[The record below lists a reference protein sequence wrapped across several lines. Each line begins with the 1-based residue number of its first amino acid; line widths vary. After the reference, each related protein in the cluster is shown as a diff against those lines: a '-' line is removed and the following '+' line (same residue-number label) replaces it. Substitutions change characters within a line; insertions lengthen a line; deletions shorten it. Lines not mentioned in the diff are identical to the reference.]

1 MTDKQE
7 PGFRVPSPCG
17 RVWFV
22 PLSAVAADYA
32 EFLME
37 ADGLSREDA
46 QRQVE
51 GSPEFLPTWF
61 AEQCNTWGDVERLGR
76 LEVKSTLFKTKAAL
90 DRRRG
95 MSRAGFIDYEEVG
108 ID

>member
-1 MTDKQE
+1 MADKQE

-22 PLSAVAADYA
+22 PLEAVAADYA
-32 EFLME
+32 DFLVQN
-37 ADGLSREDA
+37 DGLSPEDA
-46 QRQVE
+46 RRQVE
-51 GSPEFLPTWF
+51 RCPEFLPTWF
-61 AEQCNTWGDVERLGR
+61 AEQCCHWVDVERMGR

-95 MSRAGFIDYEEVG
+95 GGAIGDYEEIG
-108 ID
+108 IL